1 MPDSALRRCRWSLAV
16 VVLLLAASSATAA
29 DLIAANN
36 LFRTGK
42 YAECVDEAAKALEE
56 SPSDETFRLLK
67 LRAEMELG
75 RYADALATLDAGLK
89 TLPYSLQLRIVG
101 RDVCRFNGQADRVAK
116 LDTEIADLVKQAS
129 WRYSDFVNQLALGRW
144 MLTQG
149 AEPKKVLTGTY
160 NDVKRRQP
168 GQAEVY
174 LAIGELA
181 LDKHD
186 YQLAGDAYQ
195 QAVKLDPENADALLG
210 VARAFAPSDEKKT
223 EASLAEA
230 LEHNPKHVPS
240 LLMIVDNKVDAEQ
253 YDDAEKLLTQVGE
266 VNPHQPQALAYRAV
280 IAHLRNQ
287 PDKEKQYRAA
297 ALRYW
302 PQNPAVDYLIGRK
315 LSQKYRFAEGEEYQ
329 RLALEFDPHYLLA
342 KSQLAQDLLRL
353 GREQEGLKL
362 AEAVY
367 DADGYNIFSHNL
379 VTLQESLAKFRTL
392 EADGLQ
398 VRMETREA
406 EIYGQRVLDLLQRA
420 KKELCA
426 KYEIKLDRPVIVELF
441 PKQQDFAIR
450 TFGMPGGRGFLGVC
464 FGTVITANSP
474 ASQGTTPSCWK
485 ATLWHEFCHVVT
497 LNKTSNKMPRWLSE
511 GISVYEERQKDP
523 AWGQTMTPRYRE
535 MILGDDLT
543 PVSQLSAAFLS
554 PKTPL
559 HLQFAYYESSLV
571 VEYLIETHGL
581 DTLKRVLVDLGV
593 GMPINESLGRYAG
606 SIAALDEAF
615 AKFARE
621 RANALAP
628 ESDWSTPELPRRAN
642 VELIEG
648 YLKDHPNNYAA
659 LGQLAQR
666 LMADKK
672 WAEAKVPL
680 EKMRQLYPHDASA
693 SGCLALLAPVYREL
707 GENSAEREVLESL
720 AKLSADNVEAFARLG
735 EIGTASGDWEL
746 VRQSATHWL
755 AVNPLVPEPHRLAA
769 NAAEEL
775 KDNDLAVA
783 SYRALLLL
791 NPFDPAEAHFQL
803 ASALR
808 QKGELDQAKREVLLA
823 LEETPRY
830 KAAQKLLLEIVAADD
845 GKEGEGNTDPR

>member
-1 MPDSALRRCRWSLAV
+1 MPDSALRRCRSPLAV
-16 VVLLLAASSATAA
+16 VVLLLVAASGSAA
-29 DLIAANN
+29 DLVATNN
-36 LFRTGK
+36 LFRTGQ
-42 YAECVDEAAKALEE
+42 YAQCVAESAKALEE
-56 SPSDETFRLLK
+56 SPSHETFRLLK

-89 TLPYSLQLRIVG
+89 ALPYSLQLRIVG
-101 RDVCRFNGQADRVAK
+101 RDVCRFNGQAERAAK

-149 AEPKKVLTGTY
+149 ADPKQVLTGIY
-160 NDVKRRQP
+160 NEVKRRQP
-168 GQAEVY
+168 GQAEVF

-195 QAVKLDPENADALLG
+195 QAVKLDPENVDALLG
-210 VARAFAPSDEKKT
+210 VARAFASSDEKKT
-223 EASLAEA
+223 EASLAAA
-230 LEHNPKHVPS
+230 LQHNPKHIPA

-253 YDDAEKLLTQVGE
+253 YDAAEKLLTEVEQ

-287 PDKEKQYRAA
+287 PEKEKQYRTA
-297 ALRYW
+297 ALRHW
-302 PQNPAVDYLIGRK
+302 SQNPAVDYLIGKK
-315 LSQKYRFAEGEEYQ
+315 LSQKYRFAEGEKYQ
-329 RLALEFDPHYLLA
+329 RQALEFNPHYLLA

-353 GREQEGLKL
+353 GREAEGLKL
-362 AEAVY
+362 AEEVY
-367 DADGYNIFSHNL
+367 DADGYNIHSHNL

-398 VRMETREA
+398 VRMEAKEA

-420 KKELCA
+420 KSELCT
-426 KYEIKLDRPVIVELF
+426 KYEVKLEQPVIVELF

-474 ASQGTTPSCWK
+474 ASQGTTPSCWE

-511 GISVYEERQKDP
+511 GISVYEERQQDP

-554 PKTPL
+554 PKSPQ

-571 VEYLIETHGL
+571 VEYLIETHGIE
-581 DTLKRVLVDLGV
+581 TLKRVLVDLGV

-628 ESDWSTPELPRRAN
+628 EADWSTPELPRRASM
-642 VELIEG
+642 ELIAG
-648 YLKDHPNNYAA
+648 YLKDHSKNYAA

-666 LMADKK
+666 LLADKK
-672 WAEAKVPL
+672 WSEAKQPL
-680 EKMRQLYPHDASA
+680 ETMRQLYPHDASG
-693 SGCLALLAPVYREL
+693 SGCLALLAQAYREL

-720 AKLSADNVEAFARLG
+720 AKLSADNVEAFARLA
-735 EIGTASGDWEL
+735 EIGTASGEWKL
-746 VRQSATHWL
+746 VRQSATRWL

-769 NAAEEL
+769 KAAEEL
-775 KDNDLAVA
+775 MDDSLAIE
-783 SYRALLLL
+783 SYRALLLM
-791 NPFDPAEAHFQL
+791 NPFDPAEAHYQL

-808 QKGELDQAKREVLLA
+808 RTGELKEAKREVLLS

-830 KAAQKLLLEIVAADD
+830 KAAQKLLLDLVAADKA
-845 GKEGEGNTDPR
+845 KEGKGNTGPR